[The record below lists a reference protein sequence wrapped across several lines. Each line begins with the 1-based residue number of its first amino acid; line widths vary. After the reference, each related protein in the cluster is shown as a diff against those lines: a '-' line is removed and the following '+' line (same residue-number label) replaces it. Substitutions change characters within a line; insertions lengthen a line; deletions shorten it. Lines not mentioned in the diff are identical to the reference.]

1 MVNRLQNMFNNSPWL
16 LIPSSSPPAQF
27 LDINTPCWLEEKYLL
42 IKKQFVRYFCMV
54 PSIARHQTMKLK
66 RERKKVSLERSTTDI
81 SYCVLLVFLFLL
93 LLYYSLLFFDKGS
106 QEHEGGFCCSMNGFL
121 ENDFGHFCFI
131 NAISKNCFSEHFDIF
146 RFWYIMFSS
155 VRICSF
161 SVSIRVGFFR
171 SSSPARSR

>member
-1 MVNRLQNMFNNSPWL
+1 MFGIFVWFLQ
-16 LIPSSSPPAQF
+16 
-27 LDINTPCWLEEKYLL
+27 YLH
-42 IKKQFVRYFCMV
+42 IKQWNWRE
-54 PSIARHQTMKLK
+54 

-93 LLYYSLLFFDKGS
+93 LLYYSLLFFWQGFPRAW
-106 QEHEGGFCCSMNGFL
+106 GGFLLQHEWLS

-146 RFWYIMFSS
+146 RFWYIIFSS

-161 SVSIRVGFFR
+161 SVSIRVGFFSFVI
-171 SSSPARSR
+171 SSSFSVMWW